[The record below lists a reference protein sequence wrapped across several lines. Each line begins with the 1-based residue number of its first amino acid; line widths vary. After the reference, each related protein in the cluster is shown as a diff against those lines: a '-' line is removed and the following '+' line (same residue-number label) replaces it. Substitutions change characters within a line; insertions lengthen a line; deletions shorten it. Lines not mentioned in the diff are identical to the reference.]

1 MGKSKFLSPR
11 RPVRTTAINCRFRG
25 GEYIAYDRANRQTAL
40 NVWLKRAREGDPEAR
55 YYVGTIYEKG
65 KGRAADHAEAF
76 SWYERAADQ
85 GYTKAQMALGY
96 LYEMGLGVEQDL
108 VESLKWYRRASGG
121 GDEEIVFAS
130 AAQDKMNA
138 LRAELES
145 DLERLESEK
154 QALAEQVDRLR
165 KELQQREDA
174 GQASAETI
182 ATLERMLAQTE
193 RQAAET
199 G

>member
-65 KGRAADHAEAF
+65 MGRAADHAEAF